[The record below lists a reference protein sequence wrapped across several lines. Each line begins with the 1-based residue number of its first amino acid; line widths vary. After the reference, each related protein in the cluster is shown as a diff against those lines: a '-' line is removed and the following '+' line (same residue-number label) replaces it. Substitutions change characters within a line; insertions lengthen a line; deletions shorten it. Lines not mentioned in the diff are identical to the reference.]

1 MILELFNV
9 MTGNMLKEGNVLSWN
24 VWFTAPELVNQTEWQ
39 NHADCWRHSIDVD
52 HMSPDGPAGPKTY
65 FDGSPFKPLEAFL
78 KEEERKVE
86 EFLKKHHIDY

>member
-1 MILELFNV
+1 MVYSSRIGESNRV
-9 MTGNMLKEGNVLSWN
+9 AK
-24 VWFTAPELVNQTEWQ
+24 
-39 NHADCWRHSIDVD
+39 HADCWRHSIDVD